1 MRLTKRQREIAAAMA
16 RVQLMTGD
24 PPGWDW
30 DRAVTE
36 LAWLLVPKKAVGP
49 IDWTARREAF
59 REACNVNS
67 SPPWE

>member
-24 PPGWDW
+24 PPSWDW
-30 DRAVTE
+30 DVAVME
-36 LAWLLVPKKAVGP
+36 LARLLVPP
-49 IDWTARREAF
+49 ARREAF
-59 REACNVNS
+59 LEACNVNS

>member
-30 DRAVTE
+30 DRATRE
-36 LAWLLVPKKAVGP
+36 LAWLLVSP
-49 IDWTARREAF
+49 ARQEAF
-59 REACNVNS
+59 LEACNVNS

>member
-1 MRLTKRQREIAAAMA
+1 MRLTKRQREIAAAMV

-30 DRAVTE
+30 DGAVTE
-36 LAWLLVPKKAVGP
+36 LAWLLVPP
-49 IDWTARREAF
+49 SRREAF